1 MLFLNGKAL
10 LDYVLNHEFCEEC
23 NLLILTDLNMP
34 HMDGIELAQLIR
46 AENLMINHS
55 IILVSSE
62 DCDNSESLFNDV

>member
-1 MLFLNGKAL
+1 
-10 LDYVLNHEFCEEC
+10 
-23 NLLILTDLNMP
+23 MP